1 MPTKLNKWG
10 NSLGLRLPQY
20 VIDRLTLRPGDHMYI
35 NVTDAGEIVIRAVRP
50 REGSEPCGPSES
62 PPATRSPEPPMEW

>member
-20 VIDRLTLRPGDHMYI
+20 VIDRLTLRAGDHMYI
-35 NVTDAGEIVIRAVRP
+35 NVTDAGEIVIRAVGP
-50 REGSEPCGPSES
+50 RENSEHCAPSDN
-62 PPATRSPEPPMEW
+62 PPATRLPEPPMEW

>member
-20 VIDRLTLRPGDHMYI
+20 VIDRLALRAGDHMYI
-35 NVTDAGEIVIRAVRP
+35 NVTDAGEIVIRAVSP
-50 REGSEPCGPSES
+50 RENAEPYGPSENL
-62 PPATRSPEPPMEW
+62 PAARSPEPPMEW

>member
-20 VIDRLTLRPGDHMYI
+20 VVDHLTLRAGDHMYI
-35 NVTDAGEIVIRAVRP
+35 NVTDAGEIVISAVRP
-50 REGSEPCGPSES
+50 RENSEFYGPSEGL
-62 PPATRSPEPPMEW
+62 PATRSPEPPMEW